1 MEEYKQNNNFV
12 IQSSL
17 KKAEIPSIDCALD
30 NKKER
35 EWLMIVKIGKK
46 SFLEIKRRSKVITK
60 LIVH

>member
-30 NKKER
+30 SKKER
-35 EWLMIVKIGKK
+35 EWLIIVKMGKK
-46 SFLEIKRRSKVITK
+46 SVLEIKRR
-60 LIVH
+60 